1 MKKQELKEK
10 LIGAKI
16 KLKMYKKGYGILAEH
31 FDCISDQEKP
41 KVHKRLSK
49 LGL

>member
-10 LIGAKI
+10 LVAAKI
-16 KLKMYKKGYGILAEH
+16 KLKIYKKGYGILAEY
-31 FDCISDQEKP
+31 FDCISDEEKP
-41 KVHKRLSK
+41 KVHKRLTK

>member
-1 MKKQELKEK
+1 MKEK
-10 LIGAKI
+10 LIAAKI
-16 KLKMYKKGYGILAEH
+16 KLKIYKKGYGILAQY

-41 KVHKRLSK
+41 NVHKRLTK